1 MIDHRPALIEQ
12 ARILLQAAA
21 SSPGP
26 VRSPCVSVCR
36 MDAASGLCEGCL
48 RTIGE
53 IAGWADM
60 ATDDRLAVWQQIARR
75 AQAPG
80 SSSAPQ
86 PGGDAT

>member
-12 ARILLQAAA
+12 ARILLQSTQA
-21 SSPGP
+21 SSGP

-36 MDAASGLCEGCL
+36 MDAATGLCEGCL

-60 ATDDRLAVWQQIARR
+60 DTPERLAVWQRIALR
-75 AQAPG
+75 ARTPA
-80 SSSAPQ
+80 
-86 PGGDAT
+86 

>member
-12 ARILLQAAA
+12 ARHLLRA
-21 SSPGP
+21 PVGP

-36 MDAASGLCEGCL
+36 MDAATGLCEGCL

-60 ATDDRLAVWQQIARR
+60 DTPERLAVWQQIALR
-75 AQAPG
+75 ARPPA
-80 SSSAPQ
+80 
-86 PGGDAT
+86 